1 MYGICALHLHITW
14 TQYIDA
20 TNTENH
26 MDGNIGQLIATD
38 GATCHQI
45 FIYITT
51 ADNFSEKMG
60 IVKRKMMNIC

>member
-1 MYGICALHLHITW
+1 
-14 TQYIDA
+14 
-20 TNTENH
+20 